1 MHQPAHLPWSA
12 RIQRLVCAM
21 QPLPTPVAPQLNRLP
36 GVRMVLF
43 DVYGTL
49 LISGSGDIGVAQPV
63 DSEGAFHAAVQAVG
77 LTTKASLDGRL
88 QERVLHYHAAA
99 RSSGVDVPEVD
110 IRRIWRE
117 LVADLLIEVPDE
129 QQLGALAI
137 EYEGRVNP
145 VCAMPGFPEV
155 LQALPSK
162 LVTGVVSNA
171 QFYTPL
177 IMEVLARQ
185 TLTQLGF
192 RPDRC
197 AWSYQCGVAKPSP
210 RLLQSVLTQTGVPP
224 DQVVV
229 VGNDLLK
236 DVAPARALGC
246 RTVLFA
252 GDLRSL
258 RANPVELR
266 DPSARPDAIITEL
279 RQLPGLL

>member
-1 MHQPAHLPWSA
+1 LCDA
-12 RIQRLVCAM
+12 
-21 QPLPTPVAPQLNRLP
+21 
-36 GVRMVLF
+36 
-43 DVYGTL
+43 
-49 LISGSGDIGVAQPV
+49 
-63 DSEGAFHAAVQAVG
+63 
-77 LTTKASLDGRL
+77 
-88 QERVLHYHAAA
+88 
-99 RSSGVDVPEVD
+99 
-110 IRRIWRE
+110 
-117 LVADLLIEVPDE
+117 
-129 QQLGALAI
+129 
-137 EYEGRVNP
+137 
-145 VCAMPGFPEV
+145 GFPEV

-236 DVAPARALGC
+236 DVARC